1 MIFCNFL
8 FPIYFWSE
16 DIIEDIFQN
25 MLEFHSKINISLLYN
40 HNPERGLGILG
51 EMRII
56 LLVDYT
62 VDRETLV

>member
-8 FPIYFWSE
+8 FPIYLWSE

-25 MLEFHSKINISLLYN
+25 MLEFHSKINISL
-40 HNPERGLGILG
+40 NPERGLGILG

-56 LLVDYT
+56 LQVDYT

>member
-1 MIFCNFL
+1 M
-8 FPIYFWSE
+8 YFWSE

-25 MLEFHSKINISLLYN
+25 MLEFHSKINISL
-40 HNPERGLGILG
+40 NPERGLGILG
-51 EMRII
+51 EMKII